1 MIKEFEKKLDGYR
14 NELIEIDNQ
23 LINLLNERAMIS
35 SEIGILKIKNNIEL
49 YQSEYWQKAQKI
61 RSVAIA
67 STCLNGNITNEIFEV
82 IHQQSLLIQEEIL
95 KQKNEQ

>member
-1 MIKEFEKKLDGYR
+1 MNEFIQKLDGYR

-49 YQSEYWQKAQKI
+49 YQTEYWQKAQKI

-67 STCLNGNITNEIFEV
+67 STSLNEKITLQIFDL
-82 IHQQSLLIQEEIL
+82 IHEQSILIQEGIL
-95 KQKNEQ
+95 K